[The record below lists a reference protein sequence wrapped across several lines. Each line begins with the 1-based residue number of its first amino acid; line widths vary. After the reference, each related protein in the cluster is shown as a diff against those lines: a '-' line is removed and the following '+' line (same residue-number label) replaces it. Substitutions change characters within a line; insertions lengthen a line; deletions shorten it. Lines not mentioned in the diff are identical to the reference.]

1 MSKKQDEGKS
11 HVYIENPACKPHKAF
26 VIGAINDVVK
36 QQVAEPYCR
45 KRDDERPLFV
55 GKISGP
61 KKNEGSHRS
70 KIRRM
75 RQQSGEGRKQDNGCY
90 DGKCIFI
97 HRIKVDRLPVY
108 RVNIWY
114 DLDISE

>member
-55 GKISGP
+55 CKISGP

-70 KIRRM
+70 KD
-75 RQQSGEGRKQDNGCY
+75 RKST
-90 DGKCIFI
+90 
-97 HRIKVDRLPVY
+97 RLNSSHVASSY
-108 RVNIWY
+108 AVFCLKKKNKG
-114 DLDISE
+114 

>member
-1 MSKKQDEGKS
+1 MASKIEYHTSPQRTAQHASGNNFFKQEITKQHDEGKS
-11 HVYIENPACKPHKAF
+11 SVYIETPACKPHKAI

-36 QQVAEPYCR
+36 QQVAKPYCR

-55 GKISGP
+55 CEVSGP

-75 RQQSGEGRKQDNGCY
+75 RQQSGEGCKQDNG
-90 DGKCIFI
+90 
-97 HRIKVDRLPVY
+97 
-108 RVNIWY
+108 
-114 DLDISE
+114 